1 MHQLIHSQK
10 RRVFFW
16 LGVVFAIIM
25 IMVLILGSHYSFS
38 QVKERVRIGL
48 PLQQQSS
55 LAIIAVEKGF
65 YSKEGLDVTVKE
77 YPSGKRAV
85 EGMLAGEVDVATTA
99 ETPIVFASFERQDFS
114 IIASISSSDNI
125 LRIIARKDKGIQK
138 PVDLRGKRIAVQKGS
153 ATHFFLHIFLLKN
166 GLSEKDVSLYF
177 KKVEELPEALASGE
191 IDAFSQREPFISKAK
206 GLLGDNAVVFAE
218 PGIYVLSEVMIA
230 LNSLIKDKP
239 EVINRLLRALLQAER
254 FTRDHPDQ
262 AIKIVSNKLKAP
274 ESEISA
280 LWNEFYFTISLKQEI
295 LNILEDEARWAIRNK
310 FTNKTKVP
318 NYLNFIY
325 LDGLKA
331 VKPEAVTIIR

>member
-1 MHQLIHSQK
+1 MHQLMHSQK

-16 LGVVFAIIM
+16 IGVVFAIM
-25 IMVLILGSHYSFS
+25 IMVLIVDSHYSFS

-85 EGMLAGEVDVATTA
+85 EGMLSGEVDVATTA

-114 IIASISSSDNI
+114 VIASISSSGNVV
-125 LRIIARKDKGIQK
+125 RIIARKDKGIQK
-138 PVDLRGKRIAVQKGS
+138 PGDLRGKRIGIQKGS

-166 GLSEKDVSLYF
+166 GLSEKDVNLSF
-177 KKVEELPEALASGE
+177 KKVEELSEALASGE

-206 GLLGDNAVVFAE
+206 GLLGDKAVVFAE
-218 PGIYVLSEVMIA
+218 PGLYLLSEEMIA

-239 EVINRLLRALLQAER
+239 KVINRLLRALLQAER
-254 FTRDHPDQ
+254 FTRELPDQ
-262 AIKIVSNKLKAP
+262 AIKIVSNKLKVP

-280 LWNEFYFTISLKQEI
+280 LWNEFDFAISLKQEI
-295 LNILEDEARWAIRNK
+295 LNILEDEARWAISNK
-310 FTNKTKVP
+310 LTDKTKVP
-318 NYLNFIY
+318 NYLDFIY
-325 LDGLKA
+325 LDGLEA
-331 VKPEAVTIIR
+331 VKPDAVTIIR